1 MEGAVMSTDQVLS
14 QFSRNRLGGEPV
26 PHDLQ
31 IFLPLRD
38 ELAQRTGIRLE
49 WAEDWAPWLA
59 PVDLTEAERRD
70 PDVAATLR
78 ATEDVCRLIAFVASI
93 EDGSFLGY
101 WRGPGHRPA
110 AESPLVLFD
119 AKGQFHLLV
128 ASSFAEA
135 ILAREY
141 GRERFA
147 KLRAWLRALG
157 IPIGWETPSIL
168 TAPHEKPTPKELY
181 KQFFDRYRRETLRQD

>member
-1 MEGAVMSTDQVLS
+1 MNSDEVLS
-14 QFSRNRLGGEPV
+14 QFSRNRLEGEPV
-26 PHDLQ
+26 PHDLK

-38 ELAQRTGIRLE
+38 ELAQRTGVRLE
-49 WAEDWAPWLA
+49 WAEDWAPWLIA
-59 PVDLTEAERRD
+59 LNLNEAERQD
-70 PDVAATLR
+70 PAIAAAVR
-78 ATEDVCRLIAFVASI
+78 ATDEVCRLIAFVASL
-93 EDGSFLGY
+93 EDDSYLGY
-101 WRGPGHRPA
+101 WRGPKHRPV

-119 AKGQFHLLV
+119 AKGQFHLLA

-157 IPIGWETPSIL
+157 IPIGWESPSIL
-168 TAPHEKPTPKELY
+168 TYPHEKPTPKDLY
-181 KQFFDRYRRETLRQD
+181 KQLFDRYRREMIPND